1 MKNTALSLSAAVLV
15 AVSAAGNATVYDIT
29 VNPAWPATVDLG
41 PFPPKPITGSN
52 FTMLNPNCAVQDPGG
67 ATYAQDDVTGTFDD
81 SKICFSENC
90 KQYAISLESPSQFS
104 GSYWSA
110 HHVRVFGPGTYTF
123 ETCPND
129 GSTNCSA
136 PLPITLT
143 VGEGQLGAHMLFDWG
158 NVGTPPGS
166 GGAPSASNLNI
177 DVIVLWG
184 INSQFTRPSAATG
197 LVPADTRTYT
207 LASRDADGD
216 GCPGADMLDGPFQQ
230 FSANFSLY
238 LDGNPAFYPAVAMSA
253 SQAGNPDIGSN
264 VVDTAGA
271 NVVVDS
277 GADPANTFDWSGSDS
292 ELLTACGVG
301 CDTSS
306 SSFTF
311 DPTDAA
317 IVPGRSLT
325 ATVEVTASNGLSLTR
340 SITLQMGCPAESA
353 PLLGQDTDGD
363 GVLNGPGAD
372 ACGDTDGDGILD
384 YLDPAGQAA
393 TQISASLVDGTVAEA
408 SGGALGIGSL
418 AATTA
423 DASGNVGS
431 GIMVS
436 ATDIGV
442 DDDQVLTSCVGG
454 CFDYTVTGG
463 PLAGAGTSVQVVLPL
478 SQGLPDNP
486 VARKFS
492 GGSWAGFAED
502 THNGLGSAMSV
513 AGVCPP
519 PGDPSYEGAAGPNG
533 LTAGNDCVQ
542 VTIEDDG
549 ANDSDAA
556 AGVVADPIGFAATE
570 STSVSDSDLGPAGT
584 SLGGGS
590 GCTLAQDVKNPRQS
604 LDWWLLFAVI
614 AVLGWLRRRQYIV

>member
-1 MKNTALSLSAAVLV
+1 MKNTALSLSAAAL
-15 AVSAAGNATVYDIT
+15 AIVSAACNATVYDIT

-41 PFPPKPITGSN
+41 PLGSKAITGSN

-90 KQYAISLESPSQFS
+90 TQYAISMESPSQFS
-104 GSYWSA
+104 GSFWSA

-123 ETCPND
+123 ETCLND
-129 GSTNCSA
+129 GSTNCTA

-184 INSQFTRPSAATG
+184 INSQFTRPAAASG

-216 GCPGADMLDGPFQQ
+216 GCVGADMLDGPFQQ

-238 LDGNPAFYPAVAMSA
+238 LDGNPGFYPDVTVSA

-277 GADPANTFDWSGSDS
+277 GSDPANTFDWSGSDA
-292 ELLTACGVG
+292 ELLTACGMG

-306 SSFTF
+306 STFSF

-317 IVPGRSLT
+317 IVPGASLI
-325 ATVEVTASNGLSLTR
+325 ATVEVTASNGLALTR
-340 SITLQMGCPAESA
+340 SLTLQMGCPAESA

-363 GVLNGPGAD
+363 GILNGPAAD
-372 ACGDTDGDGILD
+372 ACNDADGDGILD
-384 YLDPAGQAA
+384 YLDPDGHTA
-393 TQISASLVDGTVAEA
+393 TQISASLVGGTVAEA
-408 SGGALGIGSL
+408 SGGILGIGSL

-423 DASGNVGS
+423 DASGNIGS
-431 GIMVS
+431 GIVVS

-442 DDDQVLTSCVGG
+442 VDDQVTTSCVGG

-478 SQGLPDNP
+478 SQGLPENP
-486 VARKFS
+486 DARKFS
-492 GGSWAGFAED
+492 GGSWAGFTED
-502 THNGLGSAMSV
+502 THNGLGSAISV
-513 AGVCPP
+513 AGVCPS
-519 PGDPSYEGAAGPNG
+519 PGDPAYTGAAGPNG
-533 LTAGNDCVQ
+533 LAAGNDCVQ
-542 VTIEDDG
+542 VTIEDNG
-549 ANDSDAA
+549 PNDSDAA
-556 AGVVADPIGFAATE
+556 AGVVADPIGFAATQ
-570 STSVSDSDLGPAGT
+570 STSTPGPDLGPAGT

-590 GCTLAQDVKNPRQS
+590 GCALAQNVENSRQH
-604 LDWWLLFAVI
+604 LDWWVLAAVI
-614 AVLGWLRRRQYIV
+614 AVLGWLRGRQRIV